1 MRLCLVFFLS
11 AFKLFPIC
19 FSIVFYYALKK
30 TIDFCCYCPDT
41 FLKILASF
49 EPDFESNM
57 VRFFLSYLFI
67 PNVRLSGLKLYL
79 VKY

>member
-11 AFKLFPIC
+11 AFKLFRIC

-30 TIDFCCYCPDT
+30 TIDFCCYCPGA

-57 VRFFLSYLFI
+57 VRFLSYLFI
-67 PNVRLSGLKLYL
+67 SKVRLSGLTLYL